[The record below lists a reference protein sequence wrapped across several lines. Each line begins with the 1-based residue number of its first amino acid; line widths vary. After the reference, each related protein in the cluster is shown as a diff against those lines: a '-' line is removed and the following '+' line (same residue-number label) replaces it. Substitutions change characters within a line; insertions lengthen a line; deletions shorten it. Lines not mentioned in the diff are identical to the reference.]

1 MRDVE
6 QEKDRA
12 LLKSIIKVWKE
23 LKALR
28 DFQRFTNTPFK
39 LFIRREKV
47 DREQDEQEFE
57 NDIMAEVSELQAE
70 AEEDYQRKMSE
81 YRRQHEEWKS
91 WKRKQ

>member
-1 MRDVE
+1 MRSYVLDSVF
-6 QEKDRA
+6 
-12 LLKSIIKVWKE
+12 V
-23 LKALR
+23 LR
-28 DFQRFTNTPFK
+28 FMSDFC
-39 LFIRREKV
+39 REKV

-91 WKRKQ
+91 WKRKQVLLL